1 MNDAER
7 LKKIMAA
14 NLRKQLEKTGKN
26 QTDISVD
33 LNIPLMTVSNWL
45 NAKTY
50 PRIDKIQL
58 LADYFRISRAD
69 LTEEVPSNL
78 TPISPATVKIPV
90 LGKIACGD
98 PIDADENFSGYRYRS
113 PDGLPGGKL
122 YILEAVG
129 DSMLPTIP
137 PGAEVT
143 IREQPQ
149 VESSEIAA
157 VLVNGDEQ
165 ATLKRIR
172 WQGNTMMLMPDNR
185 DYEPIIV
192 SEDYPVKIIGK
203 AVEVVVKL

>member
-7 LKKIMAA
+7 LKNIMAT

-69 LTEEVPSNL
+69 LTEEAPSNL
-78 TPISPATVKIPV
+78 TPISPATVRIPV
-90 LGKIACGD
+90 LGQIACGD

-113 PDGLPGGKL
+113 PEGLPSGKL
-122 YILEAVG
+122 YILEALG
-129 DSMLPTIP
+129 NSMEPTIP
-137 PGAEVT
+137 NGAEVT
-143 IREQPQ
+143 IREQPE
-149 VESSEIAA
+149 VETNEIAA
-157 VLVNGDEQ
+157 VLVNGDTE

-172 WQGNTMMLMPDNR
+172 WQGETMILMPDNK
-185 DYEPIIV
+185 DYDPIVV
-192 SEDYPVKIIGK
+192 SEEYPVTIIGK
-203 AVEVVVKL
+203 AIEVVTRL